1 MTAFAVAD
9 EATRTR
15 VYLHPGHS
23 VVSVEPAL
31 VTTILGSCV
40 SVCLWDDRLR
50 IGGITHYLLPQ
61 PISGG
66 GDAARFG
73 STAIRHVIAELN
85 RFGATRLVA
94 KVFGGS
100 TMNSALAAT
109 GRDLGSQNVAVAV
122 DELRTLGIPVTAS
135 DTGGT
140 IGRKLI
146 FQTDDGTAWVKFL
159 ERR

>member
-1 MTAFAVAD
+1 MTVAVD
-9 EATRTR
+9 EVTRTK

-23 VVSVEPAL
+23 VVSLEPAL

-40 SVCLWDDRLR
+40 SVCLWDERAR

-73 STAIRHVIAELN
+73 STAIRHVVAEMT
-85 RFGATRLVA
+85 RSGATKLVA

-109 GRDLGSQNVAVAV
+109 GRDLGSQNVTVATQ
-122 DELRTLGIPVTAS
+122 ELALLGIPVMAA
-135 DTGGT
+135 DTGGA

>member
-1 MTAFAVAD
+1 MTTFAAD
-9 EATRTR
+9 ETIRTR
-15 VYLHPGHS
+15 IYLHPGHS
-23 VVSVEPAL
+23 TVSVEPAL

-61 PISGG
+61 PISGAA
-66 GDAARFG
+66 DPARFG
-73 STAIRHVIAELN
+73 STAIRAIAAELTGY
-85 RFGATRLVA
+85 GATKLVA

-100 TMNSALAAT
+100 TMNSALATT
-109 GRDLGSQNVAVAV
+109 GRDLGSQNVAMAAE
-122 DELRTLGIPVTAS
+122 ELQALGIPVTAS
-135 DTGGT
+135 DTGGP

>member
-1 MTAFAVAD
+1 MTAIAVDDVA
-9 EATRTR
+9 RTK

-23 VVSVEPAL
+23 VVSLEPAL

-40 SVCLWDDRLR
+40 SVCLWDERTR

-73 STAIRHVIAELN
+73 STAIRHVIAEMN
-85 RFGATRLVA
+85 RAGGTRLVA

-109 GRDLGSQNVAVAV
+109 GRDLGSQNVSVAV
-122 DELRTLGIPVTAS
+122 EELRALNIPVVAS
-135 DTGGT
+135 DTGGA